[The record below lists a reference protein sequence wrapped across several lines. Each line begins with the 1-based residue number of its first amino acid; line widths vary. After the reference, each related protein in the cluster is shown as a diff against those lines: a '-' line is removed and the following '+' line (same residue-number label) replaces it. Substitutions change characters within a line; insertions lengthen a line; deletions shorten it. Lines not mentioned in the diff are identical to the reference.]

1 MAADDD
7 AGGRGAKQRYLDAG
21 VELLRIQGPGIVASD
36 IRIADVAERVG
47 VSPAAVYKLW
57 SEQGGQE
64 QFRRDLARHAY
75 RTIPRN
81 QITGEVARAA
91 ELAIDLDSSFAEL
104 VRVCADTDLR
114 SLTGTPD
121 SMAVLYAL
129 YAAAYHD
136 ESLVDDAR
144 ESLFANIDQFVPLYD
159 AVLEHFGMRIRAGW
173 TSYDLGLALEALA
186 DGFVMR
192 HLLDPDGAL
201 RSAEL
206 TIGAGEPTR
215 QWSLFAFAVYGIV
228 ANFVEPVPDAS
239 A

>member
-7 AGGRGAKQRYLDAG
+7 LGGRGARQRYLDAG

-64 QFRRDLARHAY
+64 QFRHDLARHAY

-114 SLTGTPD
+114 SLTSTPD

-129 YAAAYHD
+129 YSAAYHD
-136 ESLVDDAR
+136 QSLVEDAGR
-144 ESLFANIDQFVPLYD
+144 ASSPTSISSSRCTRRCSNTSACESAPVGRRTTSAWRSRPWPTGSSCATSSIPTG
-159 AVLEHFGMRIRAGW
+159 HF
-173 TSYDLGLALEALA
+173 
-186 DGFVMR
+186 
-192 HLLDPDGAL
+192 DP
-201 RSAEL
+201 S
-206 TIGAGEPTR
+206 
-215 QWSLFAFAVYGIV
+215 
-228 ANFVEPVPDAS
+228 N
-239 A
+239 